1 MEVFSP
7 PPGHVLLPPW
17 IPRCRAHAQAH
28 RIPLRENFPGAGLS
42 PDEVEFALAMERYMR
57 LQNRRFP
64 TWHEVLRVAHA
75 LGYRK
80 PDVVRVRPER
90 PESE

>member
-1 MEVFSP
+1 MPKLTESRFE
-7 PPGHVLLPPW
+7 
-17 IPRCRAHAQAH
+17 
-28 RIPLRENFPGAGLS
+28 ENFPGAGLS